1 MGMRLCLGASRA
13 EVNPAPLPGSVWQKR
28 RPGAAPSASGTVPMS
43 YARPVM
49 QEDLCKWICLKRTAN
64 HRVRPYFRPGWCVH
78 SENAAGDTM
87 REQLTSELKVAMKAG
102 QKRRVDTI
110 RMINAALKDRDIEA
124 RGQGKSVS
132 DDDILALL
140 QKLVK
145 SRQESAEIYEKAG
158 RTDLSTQEREE
169 IAIIQ
174 SFLPQ
179 PLSAAEVEAAVE
191 AAIAETGAASI
202 KDMGKVVGVLKSKYA
217 GRFDVA
223 KASGMVKAKLGG

>member
-1 MGMRLCLGASRA
+1 MRDQF
-13 EVNPAPLPGSVWQKR
+13 N
-28 RPGAAPSASGTVPMS
+28 T
-43 YARPVM
+43 
-49 QEDLCKWICLKRTAN
+49 
-64 HRVRPYFRPGWCVH
+64 
-78 SENAAGDTM
+78 
-87 REQLTSELKVAMKAG
+87 ELKIAMKAG
-102 QKRRVDTI
+102 EKRRVETL
-110 RMINAALKDRDIEA
+110 RMINAALKDKDIEA
-124 RGQGKSVS
+124 RGQGKTVS

-179 PLSAAEVEAAVE
+179 PLSQAEADAAIA

-202 KDMGKVVGVLKSKYA
+202 KEMGKVIGVLKGKYA
-217 GRFDVA
+217 GRMDFGAV
-223 KASGMVKAKLGG
+223 SGLVKAKLGG